1 MTAVFVPGSGS
12 AGADAWPVQAADP
25 ALEAFGCVY
34 AAGGAGA
41 VDEIVALL
49 ADEGGHVVAHSS
61 GAVPALRVAQ
71 RHPSLLR
78 SLVLCEPAAF
88 AAARGGPLVEAHV
101 ATMSTAFALADEAS
115 VDDVAFATVFLERLR
130 GTPPDPADPETAAFG
145 RRLRSSPPPW
155 DDALD
160 RTVVGRVPTLVLTGG
175 WNDLYDEVADALC
188 AAGARRAVLTGHG
201 HRPQDHPDTDALIL
215 EHWGAA

>member
-1 MTAVFVPGSGS
+1 VTAVFVPGSGS

-49 ADEGGHVVAHSS
+49 ADEGGHVVAHSA

-71 RHPSLLR
+71 RHPRLLR

-175 WNDLYDEVADALC
+175 WNDLYDEVADVLC

-201 HRPQDHPDTDALIL
+201 HRPQDHPDADALIL